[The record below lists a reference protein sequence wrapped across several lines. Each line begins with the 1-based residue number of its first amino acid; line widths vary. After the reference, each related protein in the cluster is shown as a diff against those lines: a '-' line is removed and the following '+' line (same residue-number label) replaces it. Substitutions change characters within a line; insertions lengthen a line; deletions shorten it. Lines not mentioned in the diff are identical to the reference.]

1 MKAYNYT
8 LAPVIADYLSPTYDI
23 VKLQQAIESNGNDIE
38 YMKIVGEPTTRANH
52 RYTPERTGVRV
63 GKPASSAATVTNTVR
78 FEGKGNA
85 PEQFTAWADQTVRM
99 VKTFGALT
107 AMPLPVVLQ
116 TWLDAK
122 FKATP
127 TGNGPARRDK
137 GNVKSVP
144 APVVPA

>member
-8 LAPVIADYLSPTYDI
+8 LAPVIADFLAPTYDI
-23 VKLQQAIESNGNDIE
+23 DKLTQAIESNGNDIK
-38 YMKIVGEPTTRANH
+38 YMQVTDTSSRANH
-52 RYTPERTGVRV
+52 RFTPERTGIRI

-85 PEQFTAWADQTVRM
+85 PEQFAAWADQTVRM
-99 VKTFGALT
+99 VKTFGVLT
-107 AMPLPVVLQ
+107 AIPLPVVLK

-122 FKATP
+122 FKAAP